1 MASKTPRS
9 SRAPRPAA
17 VGAALDRFAAGQLAA
32 ALPRQRWFGSKS
44 RRIVAVA
51 VRDAAPLGARAPG
64 AWLVLVDVVFDRGAA
79 EMYVVPVLVRADGE
93 PDAEGFGRVDVEGA
107 VLRVTD
113 ALGDAGVCGAL
124 LAALAED
131 RTLRARR
138 GTIRFVRG
146 AAFPQSAAA
155 GGLPARRLSG
165 EQSNTSIVYG
175 DVLILKVFRRPEPG
189 PNPEHEVTA
198 FLTTRARFP
207 GVPQLAGAVEYD
219 PAGGQRVTLAVLHRF
234 TPNRGDGF
242 TWVLE
247 HLGRLADFVAARV
260 EHETLGDERLVQLVR
275 DFSAGVLGAMRRL
288 GALTGGLH
296 AALASDPGDP
306 AFAPEPIGAGDVARW
321 TERIAGDLALTLEVL
336 RACLPD
342 LPAPARGRAEV
353 LLADEAGLTACLG
366 GLDALPAEGC
376 AKIRIHGD
384 YHLGQTLRTDDDF
397 VVLDFEGEPARP
409 LAERR
414 AKHSPLRDVA
424 GMVRSLDYAA
434 ATAFG
439 DSPAAAAAA
448 GATWRRL
455 AVDAFLDAYL
465 AEAAGAPARLAPA
478 ARPALARALAPFALD
493 KALYEVRYEIDHRPA
508 WVAVPLR
515 GLDRLRAAGGVP

>member
-1 MASKTPRS
+1 MASKTPQS
-9 SRAPRPAA
+9 SRAPRSAA
-17 VGAALDRFAAGQLAA
+17 VGAALDRFAAGQLAE

-51 VRDAAPLGARAPG
+51 VRDAAPLGAGAPG
-64 AWLVLVDVVFDRGAA
+64 AWLALVDVVFDRGAA

-138 GTIRFVRG
+138 GTIRFVRE

-155 GGLPARRLSG
+155 GGVAARRLSG

-207 GVPQLAGAVEYD
+207 SVPQLAGAVEYD
-219 PAGGQRVTLAVLHRF
+219 PAGGERVTLAVLHRF

-260 EHETLGDERLVQLVR
+260 EHEPLGGERLVQLVR
-275 DFSAGVLGAMRRL
+275 DFSAGVLGATRRL

-296 AALASDPGDP
+296 VALASDAADP
-306 AFAPEPIGAGDVARW
+306 AFAPEPVTAADVARW
-321 TERIAGDLALTLEVL
+321 TERITGDLGLTLEVL
-336 RACLPD
+336 RGRLAD
-342 LPAPARGRAEV
+342 LPTPVRRRAEA
-353 LLADEAGLTACLG
+353 LLADPAGLSARLA
-366 GLDALPAEGC
+366 GLETLAAEGC
-376 AKIRIHGD
+376 ARIRVHGD
-384 YHLGQTLRTDDDF
+384 YHLGQTLRTDDGF
-397 VVLDFEGEPARP
+397 VILDFEGEPARP

-414 AKHSPLRDVA
+414 AKHSPLCDVA

-434 ATAFG
+434 ATMLG
-439 DSPAAAAAA
+439 GGEGPRAA
-448 GATWRRL
+448 GDTWRRL
-455 AVDAFLDAYL
+455 AADAFLDGYL
-465 AEAAGAPARLAPA
+465 GETARAPARLVPA
-478 ARPALARALAPFALD
+478 TRPALARALAPFALD
-493 KALYEVRYEIDHRPA
+493 RALYEVRYEIDHRPA
-508 WVAVPLR
+508 WVDVPLR
-515 GLDRLRAAGGVP
+515 GLERLRAGESVA